1 MQASEHEQP
10 SFDNGQDN
18 EHLRAFKI
26 STLELS
32 QAAPFQIN
40 TELLKHVA
48 GPQSEQQ
55 QPSLNDCQ
63 DKDYFRASKNLSVL
77 QNYCL
82 NRQLLKL
89 TYWSNRL
96 LDRSQ
101 ALEQDQPS
109 LDDGQDNE
117 YLKAFKVANFAYA
130 EDENVAGE
138 IAQEDERLEAELEAD
153 KQRGRELWE
162 ELLKNRWEDEYVRQE
177 IEMGKGRRS
186 RKQVP
191 DAFFCAFDL

>member
-1 MQASEHEQP
+1 VSNP
-10 SFDNGQDN
+10 VPTYGGKKG
-18 EHLRAFKI
+18 FKI
-26 STLELS
+26 FTLQVF
-32 QAAPFQIN
+32 QAATSQI
-40 TELLKHVA
+40 TT
-48 GPQSEQQ
+48 
-55 QPSLNDCQ
+55 
-63 DKDYFRASKNLSVL
+63 
-77 QNYCL
+77 
-82 NRQLLKL
+82 KL
-89 TYWSNRL
+89 FCSNRL

-162 ELLKNRWEDEYVRQE
+162 ELLKSRWEDEYVRQE

-191 DAFFCAFDL
+191 DASSLFIDRFLESS